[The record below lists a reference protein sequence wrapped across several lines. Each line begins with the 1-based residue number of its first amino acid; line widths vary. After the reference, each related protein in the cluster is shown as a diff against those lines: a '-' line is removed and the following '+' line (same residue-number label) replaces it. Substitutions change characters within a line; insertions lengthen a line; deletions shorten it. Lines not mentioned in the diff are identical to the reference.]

1 MYAEVAWILV
11 SSGTQVQPQIIPDP
25 DYLPDY
31 LSIPYDYDN
40 IEDIIVT
47 FLMNE
52 AVNWMYMFMENTYQY
67 TCAKYNSL
75 HWWIKRKGLFKYSH

>member
-1 MYAEVAWILV
+1 MYAEVAWVLV
-11 SSGTQVQPQIIPDP
+11 SLGTKVQPQIMPDP

-31 LSIPYDYDN
+31 LSISYDYDN

-52 AVNWMYMFMENTYQY
+52 AVNWMYMFKENTYQY
-67 TCAKYNSL
+67 TCAKYNIL
-75 HWWIKRKGLFKYSH
+75 H